1 MQLFCTNEDSGHRVM
16 LWYQQLPGH
25 TALTLIGY
33 GYGEMTNDSVE
44 QPFKEHFRLTGD
56 LTGNEEKNGSL
67 SIFNLQALE
76 HTATYFCAFS
86 SPQHIKQHLRL
97 TKTSSPPASDTGLR
111 PHPSLTASVAPEALR
126 GTPRHIYF
134 H

>member
-86 SPQHIKQHLRL
+86 SPQHNI
-97 TKTSSPPASDTGLR
+97 
-111 PHPSLTASVAPEALR
+111 TASALDKNLFPSCLRHWAEASI
-126 GTPRHIYF
+126 PR
-134 H
+134 